1 MDTTQPK
8 REEHDQS
15 HNPDRFGPGG
25 VIGLLQGIVDDVKRL
40 VGQQV
45 RLAIHELQ
53 LEGARAVGII
63 LAAII
68 GGILG
73 VFCLLFLLL
82 MAVAALHE
90 IAGLAMWMSCGVIA
104 LVLMVAAGGL
114 LLYLKGQVQRLR
126 VMPART
132 LHTVKEDAQWLKE
145 WIASPRM

>member
-1 MDTTQPK
+1 MDTTQP
-8 REEHDQS
+8 EHDESQQ
-15 HNPDRFGPGG
+15 PDRLGPDG

-53 LEGARAVGII
+53 LEGARAVGIVLTALI
-63 LAAII
+63 SCL
-68 GGILG
+68 LG
-73 VFCLLFLLL
+73 ALCLLFLLL
-82 MAVAALHE
+82 TAVAALHE
-90 IAGLAMWMSCGVIA
+90 IAELAMWMSCGVIA

-114 LLYLKGQVQRLR
+114 LLYLKSQMQRLR
-126 VMPART
+126 VVPVRT

>member
-1 MDTTQPK
+1 MDTIQPK

-15 HNPDRFGPGG
+15 RNPDRLGSGG

-53 LEGARAVGII
+53 LEGARAVGIV

-73 VFCLLFLLL
+73 VLCLLFLLL
-82 MAVAALHE
+82 TAVAALHE

-114 LLYLKGQVQRLR
+114 LLYLKGQMQRLR
-126 VMPART
+126 VMPVRT